1 MSLALKKI
9 IYFKNYIYSKKK
21 IIIREQNSIPIVF
34 KDLIEKLGETWL
46 LKFSMYTYTHI
57 YILILMQCFLKDKK

>member
-9 IYFKNYIYSKKK
+9 IYFKHIQKKK
-21 IIIREQNSIPIVF
+21 NNNKRTKFNTNCVQ
-34 KDLIEKLGETWL
+34 DLVEKLGETWL

-57 YILILMQCFLKDKK
+57 YILILMQCFLKNKK